1 MNLLY
6 LHGSTLESYWKTG
19 KVRHLDA
26 LSAGGL
32 FDSIH
37 MVNLDPDARED
48 QERAADGARFT
59 AVGLAR
65 HGTGLLAKARALR
78 DTLDTLCAGEK
89 ANLVLADD
97 ANLLGFTAHRIA
109 ARWRVPYAICIY
121 YDNDLHYLLT
131 GRPALAF
138 LRSRRLERGLERW
151 LLRGAAGVYA
161 GNRGYRDYALRHGA
175 DPARTHLGSWSVD
188 DIFYADPPRPH
199 PDARE
204 ILFIG
209 RLHPLKFIDDVLAAF
224 ARLPPS
230 TRLDVAGEGLDR
242 ARLEALVASQGV
254 GARVRFLGIV
264 PREGLLA
271 RMQGARVLV
280 ATQGFSAVVEALL
293 SGRPVVAYDHEC
305 NAEVVR
311 DGETGLLA
319 PFRDVGALA
328 KAINRVLGD
337 EALARELGR
346 RARQRMLEECALSR
360 TIDHRRR
367 FFERCLKR

>member
-37 MVNLDPDARED
+37 MVNLGADARHD
-48 QERAADGARFT
+48 QERTADGARFT

-65 HGTGLLAKARALR
+65 HGTGPLAKARALR
-78 DTLDTLCAGEK
+78 DAVDTLCAGEK
-89 ANLVLADD
+89 ADLVLADD
-97 ANLLGFTAHRIA
+97 ANLLGLAAHRIA
-109 ARWRVPYAICIY
+109 ARWGVPYAICIY
-121 YDNDLHYLLT
+121 YDNDLHYRLT

-138 LRSRRLERGLERW
+138 LRSRRLERVLERW

-175 DPARTHLGSWSVD
+175 NAGRTYLGSWSVD
-188 DIFYADPPRPH
+188 DIFYADPPAPH

-204 ILFIG
+204 ILLVS
-209 RLHPLKFIDDVLAAF
+209 RLHPLKFIDDVLAAL

-230 TRLDVAGEGLDR
+230 VRLDVAGEGPDR
-242 ARLEALVASQGV
+242 ARLETLVASQGL

-264 PREGLLA
+264 GREDLLA

-280 ATQGFSAVVEALL
+280 ATQGFNAVVEALL

-311 DGETGLLA
+311 DGETGLLV
-319 PFRDVGALA
+319 PFRDVDRFA
-328 KAINRVLGD
+328 KAIERALGD
-337 EALARELGR
+337 ATLARELGR
-346 RARQRMLEECALSR
+346 EARQRMLEECAIPRS
-360 TIDHRRR
+360 IEHRRR
-367 FFERCLKR
+367 FFDGCLTR